1 MAVTATT
8 PDGEEWTVRR
18 SVLHGRDGAGR
29 RWRWR
34 GPSRDWLEA
43 LRLAQVVELGEV
55 PVVGVV
61 FVVLGLLVV
70 VVVLGVFL
78 PFLAL
83 GLLEALVLGLL
94 LTGGAAAA
102 TLFGRPLA
110 VRAERRSEGEP
121 EVRAWAVKGW
131 GRSRQVRDQVAE
143 SLRAGLDPGAA
154 LGDEAVPF

>member
-1 MAVTATT
+1 MAVTAQA
-8 PDGEEWTVRR
+8 PDGATWKVRR
-18 SVLHGRDGAGR
+18 SVLHGRDGRGR

-34 GPSRDWLEA
+34 GPSGGWLDA
-43 LRLAQVVELGEV
+43 LELARVAELGEV

-61 FVVLGLLVV
+61 FVVFGALVV
-70 VVVLGVFL
+70 VVLLAVFL

-102 TLFGRPLA
+102 TLFGRPLV
-110 VRAERRSEGEP
+110 VRAERPGDAP

-131 GRSRQVRDQVAE
+131 GRSRQVRDQVVEA
-143 SLRAGLDPGAA
+143 LRAGVEPT
-154 LGDEAVPF
+154 LGDEARPF